1 MMQIAFV
8 RFVLAEPLC
17 AENNVLKDIAQSC
30 RGGTNFSEGPNN
42 VLQNGLFTA
51 YLLYEEV
58 MSV

>member
-1 MMQIAFV
+1 MIQIAFV

-17 AENNVLKDIAQSC
+17 AENIVLKDIAQSC
-30 RGGTNFSEGPNN
+30 REGGTNFSRGPNN
-42 VLQNGLFTA
+42 VLFTA